1 MRRDFQM
8 CQKVHFLRES
18 LGCLTRCLTI
28 GKLKS
33 KIENLSPFNWNTRQ
47 GLGQYLRFENTMS
60 KLNSKLVEIFRRQS
74 QTFAIL
80 LVMLA
85 VFCPANAQSAK
96 EPFVEFVRDDS
107 GSFATVTVDT
117 TRPANF
123 SLPPTLFGTFTENIW
138 DAVYG
143 GVWAQILHNPSF
155 EPEFL
160 NAQNTLD
167 TVRYGR
173 IVTDPSFGS
182 GFVRVEPLAEE
193 SSEFKGRFLRSTE
206 QGLPIP
212 WEALRRA
219 GVRYEP
225 RAGDAANSE
234 RSLLL
239 MGLDGREVGIRQ
251 GIYLP
256 IHRTASYKG
265 SLWTKTIGSQAVNLN
280 VSIRRRDRPDEI
292 LANAVLIASS
302 DEWKRQ
308 EFVLSLPKDKIAS
321 LEKVDFCLSISE
333 ERRLLFDNV
342 LLAPADSVEGFDPE
356 IIEAARALKTPLLRF
371 GGNFVSG
378 YHWQDGI
385 GDPEKRHTIL
395 NQAWGLPEYNHF
407 GTDEFIRLARLIGA
421 EPQISVNA
429 GSGEADEAAAW
440 VEYCNGAPDTEYGK
454 LRAANGH
461 REPYNVKFW
470 EIGNELWGDFQ
481 IGYQTSVSN
490 ARRYN
495 EFIRAMQAK
504 SPLPL
509 RFIATGA
516 DVDFFREWN
525 KELIEKVGR
534 NLDLISTHLVIG
546 MHPGEQLKKDADDA
560 FTHRA
565 DFAVPVGVGRGLDL
579 MKAQLDQNPATRNR
593 TKIAFTEWQFWSPRP
608 ADPHF
613 TNLGGAINSAAFFN
627 MLARRADF
635 VPVSNMSNLVH
646 FAGIHRQRGRTF
658 VTPSYYVL
666 RLYTESKNFRPV
678 NLLLRSS
685 GYDVHGGNRRVPE
698 IPDVPN
704 IDALALISPDG
715 KTLRVYLVNRNPQTE
730 IPIEFNLQGF
740 VATGKIRVRRLSAD
754 RFDRAN
760 TPENPSQVVFSEQN
774 INTANKVTSTLP
786 KHSLTVFDF
795 QSR

>member
-1 MRRDFQM
+1 M
-8 CQKVHFLRES
+8 
-18 LGCLTRCLTI
+18 T
-28 GKLKS
+28 
-33 KIENLSPFNWNTRQ
+33 
-47 GLGQYLRFENTMS
+47 
-60 KLNSKLVEIFRRQS
+60 KLNLELVGIFRRRS
-74 QTFAIL
+74 QTFVLL
-80 LVMLA
+80 LVTLA
-85 VFCPANAQSAK
+85 VFCPANAQSTK

-107 GSFATVTVDT
+107 GSNATVTIDAA
-117 TRPANF
+117 RPANF

-138 DAVYG
+138 DAIYG
-143 GVWAQILHNPSF
+143 GAWAQILHNPSF

-160 NAQNTLD
+160 SAQNTSD
-167 TVRYGR
+167 AVRYGR

-193 SSEFKGRFLRSTE
+193 PSEFKGRFLRSTE

-212 WEALRRA
+212 WEALRRV

-225 RAGDAANSE
+225 RTGDAANSE

-251 GIYLP
+251 GVYLP
-256 IHRTASYKG
+256 IHRTAGYKG
-265 SLWTKTIGSQAVNLN
+265 SLWTKTIGSKAVNIN

-292 LANAVLIASS
+292 LANASLTANGG
-302 DEWKRQ
+302 EWKRH

-321 LEKVDFCLSISE
+321 LEKVDFCLSITE
-333 ERRLLFDNV
+333 EKRLLLDNV

-356 IIEAARALKTPLLRF
+356 IIAAARALKTPLLRF

-378 YHWQDGI
+378 YHWQDGV
-385 GDPEKRHTIL
+385 GELEKRRTLL

-440 VEYCNGAPDTEYGK
+440 VEYCNGAPDTKYGK

-461 REPYNVKFW
+461 LEPYNVKLW

-481 IGYQTSVSN
+481 IGYQTPASN

-504 SPLPL
+504 SPVPL

-525 KELIEKVGR
+525 KELIEKAGR
-534 NLDLISTHLVIG
+534 NLDFISTHLVIG
-546 MHPGEQLKKDADDA
+546 MQPGEQLKKDADDA

-565 DFAVPVGVGRGLDL
+565 DFAVPVAVGRGLDL
-579 MKAQLDQNPATRNR
+579 MKAQLNQNPVTRKR

-608 ADPHF
+608 EDPRF
-613 TNLGGAINSAAFFN
+613 TNLGGAVNSAAFFN

-635 VPVSNMSNLVH
+635 VPISNMSNLVH

-666 RLYTESKNFRPV
+666 QLYSESKNFRPV
-678 NLLLRSS
+678 NLQLRSS
-685 GYDVHGGNRRVPE
+685 GYDVREGNRRVPE
-698 IPDVPN
+698 IPNVPN

-715 KTLRVYLVNRNPQTE
+715 KTLRVYLINRNPQTE
-730 IPIEFNLQGF
+730 IPIEFNLQKF
-740 VATGKIRVRRLSAD
+740 VATGRIRIRRLSAD

-760 TPENPSQVVFSEQN
+760 TPENPSQIVVSEQN
-774 INTANKVTSTLP
+774 INAVNKVTIKLP

-795 QSR
+795 QNR